1 MKYSDQI
8 AEWLVNLGYTHFF
21 FVSGGNIMHLLNS
34 FSKKLIPIPVI
45 HEVAAGIAAEYFN
58 ETSDNNKAF
67 ALVTAGPGVTNIL
80 TAIAGAYL
88 ESRDLLVIGGQVK
101 TADLSRGKLRQ
112 RGIQEIDGIALVK
125 SITKTAFLMD
135 RVVNFKK
142 FCSLFAKNN
151 SERPGPIF
159 IEIPLDIQARIT
171 NFPITNIN
179 TFPCAAMKK
188 VSKVNI
194 SMVAKKIFS
203 SKRPVILIGGGVS
216 RSVALKFKDKLE
228 LINIPIMTT
237 WNGADRISAD
247 QKNYRGRPN
256 TWGQR
261 SANLIIQQSD
271 LVIAIGTRL
280 SLQQTGFNWKSF
292 VPNGKII
299 HIDIDKKELQK
310 KHPKTTL
317 TLEGDANHFLI
328 NLLKCKLGNHIEWIN
343 YSALIRNLIP
353 LVEDV
358 NKTRKNFLSPY
369 SFVSTLS
376 KITNSSDIIIPCS
389 SGSAFTVMMQTYEQK
404 YKQKIVTN
412 KGLASMGYGL
422 SGAIGAAIANPKK
435 RIILVEGDGG
445 FAQNLQ
451 EIGTASINKLNI
463 KIFIFDDSGYA
474 SIRATQKNY
483 FGGKYIGC
491 DRKTGLG
498 IPDWK
503 KLFSVWGINAFII
516 KKLTLTDKTFKTNF
530 SKKGTVAFIIK
541 IDPEQTYF
549 PKITSFVTKNGSMQS
564 KPLHKMSPDL
574 PENIYK
580 KVSRYL

>member
-1 MKYSDQI
+1 
-8 AEWLVNLGYTHFF
+8 
-21 FVSGGNIMHLLNS
+21 
-34 FSKKLIPIPVI
+34 
-45 HEVAAGIAAEYFN
+45 
-58 ETSDNNKAF
+58 
-67 ALVTAGPGVTNIL
+67 
-80 TAIAGAYL
+80 
-88 ESRDLLVIGGQVK
+88 
-101 TADLSRGKLRQ
+101 
-112 RGIQEIDGIALVK
+112 
-125 SITKTAFLMD
+125 
-135 RVVNFKK
+135 
-142 FCSLFAKNN
+142 
-151 SERPGPIF
+151 
-159 IEIPLDIQARIT
+159 
-171 NFPITNIN
+171 
-179 TFPCAAMKK
+179 
-188 VSKVNI
+188 
-194 SMVAKKIFS
+194 
-203 SKRPVILIGGGVS
+203 
-216 RSVALKFKDKLE
+216 
-228 LINIPIMTT
+228 MTT

-247 QKNYRGRPN
+247 HKNYRGRPN

-292 VPNGKII
+292 VPNGEII
-299 HIDIDKKELQK
+299 HVDIDKNELQK

-317 TLEGDANHFLI
+317 ALEGDANHFLI
-328 NLLKCKLGNHIEWIN
+328 NLLKRKLGNHIEWLN

-369 SFVSTLS
+369 TFVSMLS
-376 KITNSSDIIIPCS
+376 KNTNSSDIIIPCS

-483 FGGKYIGC
+483 FGGEYIGC

-503 KLFSVWGINAFII
+503 KLFSVWGINAFIL
-516 KKLTLTDKTFKTNF
+516 KKLPFTDKTFKANF

-549 PKITSFVTKNGSMQS
+549 PKITSFVTKKGSMQS
-564 KPLHKMSPDL
+564 NPIHKMSPDL